1 MYLNEDLFEEVDVSE
16 DYLVEK
22 QGILASLSN
31 RNYKLK
37 GFWGT
42 SLGKR
47 ILDAAKAM
55 GLAIKNYE
63 VHHIN
68 GLHPPSLKSPD
79 NKAENLA
86 LVPINMHRD
95 LTEENDKIVEEVLY
109 NGFGDKV
116 IGGHVMELWI
126 YAKNTGK
133 DISQYIEI
141 QEDLYSDIVNDI
153 LTKIV
158 DNFINNHYNTPGHSG
173 IYLVTDLLNQ
183 EG

>member
-1 MYLNEDLFEEVDVSE
+1 MYLNEDLFEDVDVSE

-31 RNYKLK
+31 RSYKLK

-55 GLAIKNYE
+55 GLSIKNYE
-63 VHHIN
+63 VH
-68 GLHPPSLKSPD
+68 
-79 NKAENLA
+79 
-86 LVPINMHRD
+86 
-95 LTEENDKIVEEVLY
+95 
-109 NGFGDKV
+109 
-116 IGGHVMELWI
+116 
-126 YAKNTGK
+126 
-133 DISQYIEI
+133 Q
-141 QEDLYSDIVNDI
+141 DLYSDIVNDI